1 MCSHERN
8 CKVSSNLS
16 TSLTLCSAASAAC
29 DLSFTFGRFNSA
41 AYNNVSLTV
50 SVGNKLSNCS
60 TYAAQLFKTF
70 ELDFFSPTKI
80 FPSNVPCVFLPAMT
94 SNKVVFPAPLG
105 PMSAVTRHGWN
116 TTDTSFNNLIIS
128 FFFVLCFTLYDT
140 FCTTTGKRMP
150 VIESSSTG
158 LLNQSS
164 SSSYTTSSG
173 DNFVS
178 SSSPS
183 MFTINSPAFSSRI
196 VVESHHSSFVNFSSM
211 DANFS
216 SSWSSS
222 SRSSFFPKSSPSSFP
237 TPYVG
242 LYGIISLLSSSSP
255 YSSSSSPLVFAV
267 VVSAPFPFDDK
278 DDTPSP
284 KRDSTLIASFTS
296 PFCFDDDDPTTR
308 RRLSFSS
315 SSSSPQKAPPEESSF
330 VRKRVTEASSSAA
343 SSFASISRYIFLFFF
358 VARGK
363 KKAFR

>member
-216 SSWSSS
+216 SWSSS
-222 SRSSFFPKSSPSSFP
+222 SGSSFFPKSSPSSFP

-242 LYGIISLLSSSSP
+242 LYGVISLLSSSSS
-255 YSSSSSPLVFAV
+255 YSSSSSSFVFAV
-267 VVSAPFPFDDK
+267 VAPFPFDTKD
-278 DDTPSP
+278 DDTPSS
-284 KRDSTLIASFTS
+284 KRDSTSIASFTS

-308 RRLSFSS
+308 CRLSFSS
-315 SSSSPQKAPPEESSF
+315 SSSSQPPPEESSF
-330 VRKRVTEASSSAA
+330 FRERLTEASSSTA
-343 SSFASISRYIFLFFF
+343 SFTSIYRYIFLSNLFFLSL
-358 VARGK
+358 V
-363 KKAFR
+363 